1 MNESQTTDL
10 SPLLPRR
17 RVPAL
22 RVPLAGGGAY
32 STSPAK
38 GRSTLSAAASCRMLC
53 GSPQALC
60 GSPQA
65 LLTSA
70 GNGKTNALTGWHP

>member
-53 GSPQALC
+53 GSPQAL
-60 GSPQA
+60 
-65 LLTSA
+65 LTSA